1 MATSNLVSKLTVKK
15 EDGNLDREIKQF
27 GVTFK
32 NVIDDRGSK
41 GNYTL
46 AQFFDNYD
54 AFMKNSFFVYRGDT
68 EPVNTRIALWIDT
81 DHTNQEDL
89 DLS

>member
-54 AFMKNSFFVYRGDT
+54 AFMKNSFFVYRGNI
-68 EPVNTRIALWIDT
+68 EPDNQRIALWIDT
-81 DHTNQEDL
+81 RYTNQDGL

>member
-68 EPVNTRIALWIDT
+68 EPANTRIALWIDT

>member
-1 MATSNLVSKLTVKK
+1 MATSNLVKSVAVKK
-15 EDGNLDREIKQF
+15 EDGNMDTERFF
-27 GVTFK
+27 GVNFDH
-32 NVIDDRGSK
+32 VIDERASK

-54 AFMKNSFFVYRGDT
+54 AFMKNSFFVYRG
-68 EPVNTRIALWIDT
+68 NTKPTNTKIALWIDT
-81 DHTNQEDL
+81 STNNQAGL